1 MFKNSAR
8 VVLDSVLNAFKKKV
22 GNMDRTVIA
31 YVIYLF
37 VSIGL
42 TIWVA
47 RTLSRNGRV
56 FLADVLQGDDKLADA
71 VNHLLVVGFYL
82 VNLGFVALYLSG
94 DDTIED
100 TRGVFE
106 ALSTKVGVVLLVLG
120 AMHLANVYVLNR
132 IRRRGVMEREQVP
145 PVAPQGWTAPSA
157 PATGA

>member
-1 MFKNSAR
+1 
-8 VVLDSVLNAFKKKV
+8 
-22 GNMDRTVIA
+22 MDRTVIA
-31 YVIYLF
+31 YVVYLI

-42 TIWVA
+42 TVWVA

-56 FLADVLQGDDKLADA
+56 FLADVLQGDEKLADA

-106 ALSTKVGVVLLVLG
+106 ALSTKLGVVLLVLG
-120 AMHLANVYVLNR
+120 AMHLGNVYVLNR
-132 IRRRGVMEREQVP
+132 IRRRGIMEREQLP